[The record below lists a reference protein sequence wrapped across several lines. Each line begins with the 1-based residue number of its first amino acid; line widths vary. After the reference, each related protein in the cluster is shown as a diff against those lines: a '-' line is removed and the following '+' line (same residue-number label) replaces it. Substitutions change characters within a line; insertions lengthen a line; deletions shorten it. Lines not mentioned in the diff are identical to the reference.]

1 MASLGIA
8 NVKIALVDKAGTVL
22 TGANGIYKYTDQATT
37 DTTGIFDVTVDSSF
51 GVASLALSNLEGSTT
66 DIFGNNVLVYKSAG
80 KGAPQ
85 AVLTINALPNE
96 IKMAALGMPSDG
108 KGGFTLTGKADPNNR
123 LALLAESA
131 ESFDATKPIYVGMYM
146 GIASEAAHTFTSNNA
161 TENRTQDALT
171 IASLERGDDGFGKY
185 YFSSASKFDEDAMLK
200 DVFKGA
206 STTNP

>member
-8 NVKIALVDKAGTVL
+8 NVKIPLVDKAGTVL

-146 GIASEAAHTFTSNNA
+146 GIASEAAATWTSNNA
-161 TENRTQDALT
+161 AENRTQDALT

>member
-146 GIASEAAHTFTSNNA
+146 GIASEAAATWTSNNA
-161 TENRTQDALT
+161 AENRTQDALT

-185 YFSSASKFDEDAMLK
+185 YFSSASKFDADTMLK

>member
-146 GIASEAAHTFTSNNA
+146 GIASEAAATWTSNNA
-161 TENRTQDALT
+161 AENRTQDALT

>member
-22 TGANGIYKYTDQATT
+22 TGANGIYKYTDEATT

-131 ESFDATKPIYVGMYM
+131 ESFDVTKPIYVGMYM
-146 GIASEAAHTFTSNNA
+146 GIASETAANWISNNA
-161 TENRTQDALT
+161 AENRTQDALT

>member
-131 ESFDATKPIYVGMYM
+131 ESFDVTKPIYVGMYM
-146 GIASEAAHTFTSNNA
+146 GIASEAAATWTSNNA
-161 TENRTQDALT
+161 AENRTQDALT

-185 YFSSASKFDEDAMLK
+185 YFSSASKFDADTMLK

>member
-96 IKMAALGMPSDG
+96 IKMASLGMPSDG

-146 GIASEAAHTFTSNNA
+146 GIASEAAATWTSNNA
-161 TENRTQDALT
+161 AENRTQDALT

-185 YFSSASKFDEDAMLK
+185 YFSSASKFDADAMLK

>member
-146 GIASEAAHTFTSNNA
+146 GIASEAAATWTSNNA
-161 TENRTQDALT
+161 AENRTQDALT

-185 YFSSASKFDEDAMLK
+185 YFSSASKFDADTMLK

-206 STTNP
+206 STPNP

>member
-22 TGANGIYKYTDQATT
+22 TGANGIYKYTDEATT

-146 GIASEAAHTFTSNNA
+146 GIASEAAATWTSNNA
-161 TENRTQDALT
+161 AENRTQDALT
-171 IASLERGDDGFGKY
+171 IASLERGDEGFGKY

-200 DVFKGA
+200 DIFKGA

>member
-146 GIASEAAHTFTSNNA
+146 GIASEAAATWTSDNA
-161 TENRTQDALT
+161 AENRTQDALT

-185 YFSSASKFDEDAMLK
+185 YFSSASKFDAETMLK

>member
-22 TGANGIYKYTDQATT
+22 TGANGIYKYTDEATT

-131 ESFDATKPIYVGMYM
+131 ESFDVTKPIYVGMYM
-146 GIASEAAHTFTSNNA
+146 GIASEAAATWTSNNA
-161 TENRTQDALT
+161 AENRTQDALT

>member
-22 TGANGIYKYTDQATT
+22 TGANGIYKYTDEATT

-146 GIASEAAHTFTSNNA
+146 GIASEAAATWTSNNA
-161 TENRTQDALT
+161 AENRTQDALT

-185 YFSSASKFDEDAMLK
+185 YFSSASKFDADTMLK

>member
-22 TGANGIYKYTDQATT
+22 TGANGIYKYTDEATT

-146 GIASEAAHTFTSNNA
+146 GIASEAAATWTSNNA
-161 TENRTQDALT
+161 AENRTQDALT

-185 YFSSASKFDEDAMLK
+185 YFSSASKFDEDTMLK

>member
-22 TGANGIYKYTDQATT
+22 TGANGIYKYTDEATT

-146 GIASEAAHTFTSNNA
+146 GIASETAANWTSNNA
-161 TENRTQDALT
+161 AENRTQDALT

>member
-146 GIASEAAHTFTSNNA
+146 GIASEAAATWTSNNA
-161 TENRTQDALT
+161 AENRTQDALT

-185 YFSSASKFDEDAMLK
+185 YFSSASKFNADTMLK

>member
-146 GIASEAAHTFTSNNA
+146 GIASEAAATWTSNNA
-161 TENRTQDALT
+161 AENRTQDALT

-185 YFSSASKFDEDAMLK
+185 YFSSASKFDAETMLK

>member
-22 TGANGIYKYTDQATT
+22 TGANGIYKYTDEATT

-146 GIASEAAHTFTSNNA
+146 GIASEAAATWTSNNA
-161 TENRTQDALT
+161 AENRTQDALT

>member
-146 GIASEAAHTFTSNNA
+146 GIASEAAATWTSNNA
-161 TENRTQDALT
+161 AENRTQDALT

-185 YFSSASKFDEDAMLK
+185 YFSSASKFDTDAMLK
-200 DVFKGA
+200 DVFKEA
-206 STTNP
+206 STPNP

>member
-146 GIASEAAHTFTSNNA
+146 GIASEAAATWTSNNA
-161 TENRTQDALT
+161 AENRTQDALT

-206 STTNP
+206 STPNH

>member
-22 TGANGIYKYTDQATT
+22 TGANGIYKYTDEATT

-108 KGGFTLTGKADPNNR
+108 KGGFTLTGKAGPNNR

-146 GIASEAAHTFTSNNA
+146 GIASEAAATWTSNNA
-161 TENRTQDALT
+161 AENRTQDALT

>member
-80 KGAPQ
+80 KGVPQ

-146 GIASEAAHTFTSNNA
+146 GIASEAAATWTSNNA
-161 TENRTQDALT
+161 AENRTQDALT

-185 YFSSASKFDEDAMLK
+185 YFSSASKFDADTMLK

>member
-108 KGGFTLTGKADPNNR
+108 KGGFILTGKADPNNR

-146 GIASEAAHTFTSNNA
+146 GIASEAVATWTSNNA
-161 TENRTQDALT
+161 AENRTQDALT

>member
-80 KGAPQ
+80 KGSPQ

-146 GIASEAAHTFTSNNA
+146 GIASEAAATWTSNNA
-161 TENRTQDALT
+161 AENRTQDALT